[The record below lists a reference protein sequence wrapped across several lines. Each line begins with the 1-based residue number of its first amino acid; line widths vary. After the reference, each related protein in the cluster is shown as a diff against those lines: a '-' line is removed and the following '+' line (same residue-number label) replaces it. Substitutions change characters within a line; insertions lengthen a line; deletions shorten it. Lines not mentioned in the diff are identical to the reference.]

1 MSTLT
6 RFFVNRTDEIGQINA
21 TLLSE
26 SPEKDSFVLVYG
38 QSGIGKT
45 QLLAKYLRECNFK
58 GIRIA
63 NVDLEEVITK
73 GYLGLIEA
81 MVEGLGNDGFESLD
95 ETFDEILLQ
104 SPLQQ
109 GKAFAELAPTQV
121 LSQGQGFVFEQAVT
135 AQQQTFIH
143 GNVTYNDPKIENIY
157 NIHLAEP
164 ERAAELIQNRI
175 TRTFRN
181 CLQSIARDELVVI
194 LLDHWE
200 KTTDPIKLWL
210 EAHLLRWTTELNL
223 RRAIVV
229 VAREELPAELENQ
242 VGILPVAI
250 LPFPREV
257 ALEFWKKNGL
267 TEEGFNSVAAEIY
280 SIPGILSL
288 EVGKQRLKQ
297 AKG

>member
-1 MSTLT
+1 MPSLT
-6 RFFVNRTDEIGQINA
+6 RFFVDRTDEIDRLNGA
-21 TLLSE
+21 LLSE

-38 QSGIGKT
+38 RPGIGKT
-45 QLLAKYLRECNFK
+45 QLLAKYLRECNYK
-58 GIRIA
+58 SIRIA
-63 NVDLEEVITK
+63 HVDLQDVITK

-81 MVEGLGNDGFESLD
+81 IVEGLGNDGFESLD
-95 ETFDEILLQ
+95 ETFDDILIR
-104 SPLQQ
+104 SPIERSAAFVEQMPAQAAGQ
-109 GKAFAELAPTQV
+109 G
-121 LSQGQGFVFEQAVT
+121 SGFVFNQPVT
-135 AQQQTFIH
+135 AQTQTFIH
-143 GNVTYNDPKIENIY
+143 GNVTYNNPKIENIY

-164 ERAAELIQNRI
+164 EQVAELIQGKI
-175 TRTFRN
+175 TRAFRN
-181 CLQSIARDELVVI
+181 CLQNIAREQLVVI

-200 KTTDPIKLWL
+200 TTSGLVKLWL
-210 EAHLLRWTTELNL
+210 DAHLLRWTAELNL

-229 VAREELPAELENQ
+229 VAREDLPPELENQ